1 MFLPRCMFQQIGC
14 GQYCDH
20 DEMGIIQRI
29 PVITNP
35 NDEEN
40 EVNAFVQCDGSFYWV
55 EDAEMVTRVKATY
68 SIEDIK
74 P

>member
-1 MFLPRCMFQQIGC
+1 MILPRCMFQEIGC
-14 GQYCDH
+14 GQFADH
-20 DEMGIIQRI
+20 EDVGIVQRI

-35 NDEEN
+35 LDDEY
-40 EVNAFVQCDGSFYWV
+40 EVNALVQGDGSFYWI
-55 EDAEMVTRVKATY
+55 EDQEMVTRVKATY